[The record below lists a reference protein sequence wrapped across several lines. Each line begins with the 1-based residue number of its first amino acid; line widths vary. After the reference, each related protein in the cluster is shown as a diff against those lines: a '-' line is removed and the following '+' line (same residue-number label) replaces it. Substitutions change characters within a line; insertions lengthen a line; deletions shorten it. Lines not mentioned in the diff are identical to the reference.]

1 MLQWIRTFLIDF
13 FTSVGLNYTYS
24 KIIALLIIAVSL
36 FILGAILY
44 YILRFI
50 ILRLVRINISKS
62 EWKQALVET
71 KFFNQVAIFLP
82 ALFIKKMI
90 GECFPIGS
98 SSELFLTA
106 LINIYIVINC
116 TLIVIYFLN
125 AVAIILL
132 QREGTKDKPIKSYV
146 QIVAVIFWLISL
158 ILIVSIIINKSP
170 VGLLAGLGA
179 FSAVL
184 LLVFQDTITGFVS
197 SIQLSTNDIIR
208 NGDWIDL
215 DNFGVSGTV
224 EEVNLVSA
232 KIRNFDNTISTV
244 PVKQLLNNSVKNWR
258 GMQEKE
264 MRRIK
269 RAINIDVT
277 TIKQCTPEML
287 EKFKKIHLIK
297 DYIEQKEKEL
307 EVENQSESGLVYGPN
322 GRHLTNV
329 GVLRIYIQ
337 EYLKSNKRLRK
348 DAMIMVRQ
356 LPPNEYGLPLEIYC
370 FTATTNWLE
379 YENIQS
385 DIFDHI
391 LSTLDYFEIRAFQ
404 RDNPKEITESKC

>member
-307 EVENQSESGLVYGPN
+307 EAENQSESALVYGPN

>member
-1 MLQWIRTFLIDF
+1 M
-13 FTSVGLNYTYS
+13 
-24 KIIALLIIAVSL
+24 
-36 FILGAILY
+36 
-44 YILRFI
+44 
-50 ILRLVRINISKS
+50 
-62 EWKQALVET
+62 
-71 KFFNQVAIFLP
+71 
-82 ALFIKKMI
+82 
-90 GECFPIGS
+90 
-98 SSELFLTA
+98 
-106 LINIYIVINC
+106 
-116 TLIVIYFLN
+116 IVIYFLN

>member
-1 MLQWIRTFLIDF
+1 M
-13 FTSVGLNYTYS
+13 
-24 KIIALLIIAVSL
+24 SL

-170 VGLLAGLGA
+170 VGLLADWELFRRFCYW
-179 FSAVL
+179 FSRYDR
-184 LLVFQDTITGFVS
+184 F
-197 SIQLSTNDIIR
+197 
-208 NGDWIDL
+208 
-215 DNFGVSGTV
+215 
-224 EEVNLVSA
+224 
-232 KIRNFDNTISTV
+232 
-244 PVKQLLNNSVKNWR
+244 
-258 GMQEKE
+258 
-264 MRRIK
+264 
-269 RAINIDVT
+269 
-277 TIKQCTPEML
+277 C
-287 EKFKKIHLIK
+287 
-297 DYIEQKEKEL
+297 
-307 EVENQSESGLVYGPN
+307 
-322 GRHLTNV
+322 
-329 GVLRIYIQ
+329 
-337 EYLKSNKRLRK
+337 
-348 DAMIMVRQ
+348 
-356 LPPNEYGLPLEIYC
+356 
-370 FTATTNWLE
+370 
-379 YENIQS
+379 
-385 DIFDHI
+385 
-391 LSTLDYFEIRAFQ
+391 
-404 RDNPKEITESKC
+404 